1 MRLRGG
7 QTVTKPLLRALDG
20 QALDRPPFWLMR
32 QAGRYLPE
40 YRMLRARAVDF
51 LSFCYDPALA
61 AEATLQPIRRFGM
74 DGAILFSD
82 ILVVPHALGM
92 EVAFVDGE
100 GPKLDAL
107 ASPAGLSRLR
117 IDDPTPRLAPVY
129 EALARVRA
137 ELPADTALIG
147 FAGAPWT
154 LAAYMIEG
162 GGSHDFL
169 RARRWVHANPG
180 AFARLVEILEG
191 AAARHLV
198 AQIRAGADVVQVF
211 DSWAGVLPPDS
222 FERWC
227 VAPMARIAAAVRREC
242 PGARIVGFPRGAG
255 LALGGYAARAGV
267 DAVSLDTSASPALA
281 ARAVGPGVA
290 LQGNLDPALLAVGG
304 RAMTDAVAALRR
316 VFVGRPWIFNLGHGV
331 LPETP
336 PEHVAALAAALREEA
351 RA

>member
-1 MRLRGG
+1 MTKSMLR
-7 QTVTKPLLRALDG
+7 TLDG
-20 QALDRPPFWLMR
+20 QTDARPPFWLMR

-40 YRMLRARAVDF
+40 YRALRARAADF

-92 EVAFVDGE
+92 GVAFVDGE

-107 ASPAGLSRLR
+107 AAPADLSRLR
-117 IDDPTPRLAPVY
+117 GGDSTPRLAPVY

-137 ELPADTALIG
+137 ELPADAALIG

-162 GGSHDFL
+162 GGSRDFL
-169 RARRWVHANPG
+169 RARRWIHG
-180 AFARLVEILEG
+180 APEAFSRLVEILE
-191 AAARHLV
+191 AAVARHLI
-198 AQIRAGADVVQVF
+198 AQIRAGAEAVQIF

-227 VAPMARIAAAVRREC
+227 VAPVARIAAAVRRKC
-242 PGARIVGFPRGAG
+242 PAARIIGFPRGAG
-255 LALGGYAARAGV
+255 LALGGYAERAGV
-267 DAVSLDTSASPALA
+267 DAVSLDTSVPPALA
-281 ARAVGPGVA
+281 TQAVRSGVA

-304 RAMTDAVAALRR
+304 RAMTDAATALRR
-316 VFVGRPWIFNLGHGV
+316 AFEGRPWIFNLGHGV

-336 PEHVAALAAALREEA
+336 PEHVAALAAALRGEA

>member
-1 MRLRGG
+1 M
-7 QTVTKPLLRALDG
+7 TKPLLQALDG

-40 YRMLRARAVDF
+40 YRALRACAADF
-51 LSFCYDPALA
+51 LSFCYDPALS
-61 AEATLQPIRRFGM
+61 AEATLQPVRRFGM

-107 ASPAGLSRLR
+107 ASPADLSRLR

-137 ELPADTALIG
+137 ELPAGAALIG

-162 GGSHDFL
+162 GGSRDFL
-169 RARRWVHANPG
+169 RARRWVHADPE

-211 DSWAGVLPPDS
+211 DSWAGVLPSDS

-255 LALGGYAARAGV
+255 LMLGGYAARAGV
-267 DAVSLDTSASPALA
+267 DAVSLDTSAPPALA

-290 LQGNLDPALLAVGG
+290 LQGNLDPVLLAVGG
-304 RAMTDAVAALRR
+304 WAMTDAVAALRR
-316 VFVGRPWIFNLGHGV
+316 VFAGRPWIFNLGHGV

-336 PEHVAALAAALREEA
+336 PEHVAALAAALRGEA

>member
-1 MRLRGG
+1 MTG
-7 QTVTKPLLRALDG
+7 PLLRALDG
-20 QALDRPPFWLMR
+20 QALARPPFWLMR

-40 YRMLRARAVDF
+40 YRTLRARAADF

-61 AEATLQPIRRFGM
+61 AEATLQPVRRFGM
-74 DGAILFSD
+74 DGAIVFSD

-92 EVAFVDGE
+92 GVAFVDGE

-107 ASPAGLSRLR
+107 ASPADLQRLR
-117 IDDPTPRLAPVY
+117 SGDPAPRLAPVY

-162 GGSHDFL
+162 GGSRDFL
-169 RARRWVHANPG
+169 RARRWIHGEPE
-180 AFARLVEILEG
+180 AFSRLAEILEE
-191 AAARHLV
+191 AVARHLV
-198 AQIRAGADVVQVF
+198 AQIRAGADAVQVF

-227 VAPMARIAAAVRREC
+227 VAPTARIAAAVRREC

-267 DAVSLDTSASPALA
+267 DAVSLDTSTPPTLA
-281 ARAVGPGVA
+281 AQAVGPGVA

-316 VFVGRPWIFNLGHGV
+316 DFAGRAWIFNLGHGV

-336 PEHVAALAAALREEA
+336 PEHVAALAAAVRGEA